1 MRSKMATVFNTA
13 NATWDRDRG
22 IDVGDL
28 EFVAY
33 GFLEVEGQS
42 LERGGQSICKC

>member
-1 MRSKMATVFNTA
+1 MRSIMATVFNTA

-33 GFLEVEGQS
+33 EFLEVEGQS
-42 LERGGQSICKC
+42 LECDGRSICKF